1 MSSSLFAHWS
11 RKTVAGAIGNTL
23 EWYDYAIY
31 GYFATIIAKQF
42 FPSGDP
48 TAALI
53 ATFGVF
59 AAGFLMRPFGGLVI
73 GHIADK
79 LGRKLA
85 LTLSVAMMA
94 IPTTLIA
101 FLPTYEQIGL
111 AAPLLLTFLRL
122 VQGLSVG
129 GEYTGSV
136 TYLVENGPQDRR
148 GLSGSFGLVGANAG
162 ILLGSAAGAIVT
174 AVVPD
179 TDVGSWG
186 WRVPFL
192 FGLVLGVAGIY
203 FRSHLEEAEVE
214 WSDPHEGA
222 ELDEKGEPEFPIV
235 DAVRHHWRSMLHV
248 VGVNVLNGVGFYIAF
263 VYLTTFIV
271 DFDDVK
277 EGTAL
282 DINTIVIA
290 FLIVLVPFFGAL
302 SDRFGRKP
310 VMLAGAAGM
319 ILFSYPLFVLL
330 ASKSFGLILLGQLGF
345 AVLMGCFTGPLPT
358 TMTEQFP
365 RHVRVTAYSVA
376 FNIPLALFGGTAP
389 MVVTYL
395 ISLSGTHMAPA
406 FYAMAA
412 AVIAFATLLTM
423 RESKDRPLPR

>member
-1 MSSSLFAHWS
+1 MSSIFAHWS
-11 RKTVAGAIGNTL
+11 KKTVAGAIGNTL

-42 FPSGDP
+42 FPAGDP
-48 TAALI
+48 SAALI

-111 AAPLLLTFLRL
+111 AAPLILTFLRL

-136 TYLVENGPQDRR
+136 TYLVENGPKDGR
-148 GLSGSFGLVGANAG
+148 GLSGSFGLVGANFG
-162 ILLGSAAGAIVT
+162 ILMGSAAGAIVT
-174 AVVPD
+174 ALVPD
-179 TDVGSWG
+179 SEIASWG

-203 FRSHLEEAEVE
+203 FRSHLDEAEVE
-214 WSDPHEGA
+214 WSDPHEA
-222 ELDEKGEPEFPIV
+222 EEVEFPIV
-235 DAVRHHWRSMLHV
+235 DAIRHYWRDMLRV
-248 VGVNVLNGVGFYIAF
+248 VGVNVLNGVGFYVSF

-271 DFDDVK
+271 DFDNVK

-282 DINTIVIA
+282 DINTITIA
-290 FLIVLVPFFGAL
+290 VLIFLIPFFAAL
-302 SDRFGRKP
+302 SDKIGRKP

-319 ILFSYPLFVLL
+319 ILLSYPLFLLL
-330 ASKSFGLILLGQLGF
+330 ASKSFALILLGQLGF
-345 AVLMGCFTGPLPT
+345 ALVMGCFTGPLPT

-365 RHVRVTAYSVA
+365 RKVRVTAYSVA

-395 ISLSGTHMAPA
+395 ISETGDHMAPA
-406 FYAMAA
+406 FYGMAA
-412 AVIAFATLLTM
+412 AVVAFATLLTM
-423 RESKDRPLPR
+423 RETKNLPLK